1 MAYLISEELE
11 VEGDPT
17 EPGKITVNRSGNSI
31 TLQGS
36 TTMSSSYSMILPPAL
51 GALDESLIMASP
63 TVTGWG
69 TIPATGQ
76 SIWFISEEQP
86 SGTSSGTF
94 TASVWNTRI
103 LNTITQTPAAG
114 TDVQLAVAPA
124 LANQILVQPGTYFM
138 FCIIPASTSDA
149 VKGAIWNETAGS
161 YLALSNGIFTISS
174 GAFSTTVGQCFVIAT
189 ATFASATVLSA
200 RMYPINPTG
209 VNSGGPS
216 TGSGANEIYTKL
228 YIQKY

>member
-1 MAYLISEELE
+1 MAYLITDELE
-11 VEGDPT
+11 VEGDPA

-63 TVTGWG
+63 TETGWG

-76 SIWFISEEQP
+76 LIWFISEEQP
-86 SGTSSGTF
+86 SGTLGGAL
-94 TASVWNTRI
+94 TAAVWNTRT
-103 LNTITQTPAAG
+103 LNTITQTPSAG
-114 TDVQLAVAPA
+114 VDVQLAVAPA

-138 FCIIPASTSDA
+138 FCIIPTSISAA

-161 YLALSNGIFTISS
+161 YLALSNGVFTLPNVS
-174 GAFSTTVGQCFVIAT
+174 FSITVGQCFVITT
-189 ATFASATVLSA
+189 ATFVSTTVLSA
-200 RMYPINPTG
+200 KMYPINPTG
-209 VNSGGPS
+209 VYAGGPAA
-216 TGSGANEIYTKL
+216 GSGANEIYTKL